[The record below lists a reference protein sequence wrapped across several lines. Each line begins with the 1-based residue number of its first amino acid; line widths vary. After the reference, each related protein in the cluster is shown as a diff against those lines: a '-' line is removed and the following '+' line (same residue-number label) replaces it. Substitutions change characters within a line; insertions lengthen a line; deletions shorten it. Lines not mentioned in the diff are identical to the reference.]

1 MEKRTAEW
9 LKQADYDIDA
19 AEYLF
24 DGGRYL
30 YAVFMC
36 HLAVE
41 KALKGLYYERRRE
54 FPPKSHNLIFL
65 LNGVGIKPPEDMGRF
80 IVRLSE
86 ASIPTRYP
94 ENLSK
99 VQKDF
104 KESIVKDI
112 LDKGRVVIAWIKTQL

>member
-1 MEKRTAEW
+1 M
-9 LKQADYDIDA
+9 
-19 AEYLF
+19 LF
-24 DGGRYL
+24 L
-30 YAVFMC
+30 CAVWRPRGI
-36 HLAVE
+36 
-41 KALKGLYYERRRE
+41 KGLYYERHRE

-65 LNGVGIKPPEDMGRF
+65 LNGIGIKPPEDMGRF

-104 KESIVKDI
+104 KESIVKGI